1 MMVGGWRLVVGGC
14 WLVIECLVLGVGC
27 WVLGLRFFVKFE
39 LLDIVGFQIVCE
51 SDVLCIV
58 C

>member
-1 MMVGGWRLVVGGC
+1 
-14 WLVIECLVLGVGC
+14 VIECKVLGIGCLVFGIQC
-27 WVLGLRFFVKFE
+27 WVLDVSFFVKFE
-39 LLDIVGFQIVCE
+39 LFDVVGFQIVCG

>member
-1 MMVGGWRLVVGGC
+1 MIECWVSGVG
-14 WLVIECLVLGVGC
+14 CLVLGVGC
-27 WVLGLRFFVKFE
+27 WVLVFFVKFE
-39 LLDIVGFQIVCE
+39 LLDIVGFWIVCE